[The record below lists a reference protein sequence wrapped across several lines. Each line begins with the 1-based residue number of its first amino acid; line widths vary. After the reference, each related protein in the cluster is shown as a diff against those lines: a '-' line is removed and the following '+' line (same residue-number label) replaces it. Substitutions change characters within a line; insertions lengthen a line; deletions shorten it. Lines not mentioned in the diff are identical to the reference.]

1 MPHVNIPENLRPLT
15 GGAKSV
21 VVPGNDIREML
32 DSLEARFPG
41 IGECLRDGDS
51 IRDGRIVMVWAMGA
65 DHGVIL
71 DPSNLSHQVG
81 DNDEITF
88 ANSMVG

>member
-21 VVPGNDIREML
+21 VVPGNDIGEML

-41 IGECLRDGDS
+41 IGQHLREGDS
-51 IRDGRIVMVWAMGA
+51 LSPTLMVCIRTIGA
-65 DHGVIL
+65 EVGVVA
-71 DPSNLSHQVG
+71 DSLSCHVG
-81 DNDEITF
+81 DNDEIIF

>member
-1 MPHVNIPENLRPLT
+1 MPRVNIPESLRPLT

-21 VVPGNDIREML
+21 VVPGNDIGEML

-41 IGECLRDGDS
+41 IGQHLREGAS
-51 IRDGRIVMVWAMGA
+51 LSPALMVFIRTIGA
-65 DHGVIL
+65 EVGVVVE
-71 DPSNLSHQVG
+71 SLSYQVG

-88 ANSMVG
+88 SSSMVG